1 MIPRSYLPL
10 SGWALGCL
18 AMVLSGCASQP
29 SQSANAAEAADWTI
43 PLGSYSAIRH
53 SSLKQIDKTNADK
66 LKMAWS
72 MSTGTLRGQEGQPLV
87 VGNMMYFE
95 SSYPNYVYAVDL
107 DNVGKIVWKFAPEQD
122 KFAPS
127 VACCDVV
134 NRGVAYGDG
143 KILAAALDTKL
154 YALDA
159 KTGQV
164 VWTATN
170 GDPKLGQTMTA
181 APLVVHD
188 KVIVGIAGGE
198 YGVRGYMTAYDI
210 KTGKQV
216 WRAYNVGPD
225 QDIMVDPQ
233 KTVDGA
239 TGQPVG
245 ANSSVKTWRNDE
257 WKLGGGTTW
266 GWYTYDPQLNLV
278 YYGSGNPGTWN
289 PTQRPGDNKWSTSIF
304 ARNPD
309 TGVAAWVYQ
318 MTPHDEWDY
327 DGINEGVLSDSSVD
341 GQTVPTI
348 THFDRNGFAYVLD
361 RRSGKLLRANK
372 FDPSTNWAK
381 EIDLKT
387 GRPVLDPAKETHEDV
402 NVKDICPAAQGAKNH
417 QPASFDPRTK
427 LFYVG
432 TNHICMDY
440 QAFGVKYKGGFP
452 YVGAVLSMYPADH
465 GNVRGRLIAYDSISG
480 QTKWSVDNTF
490 QVYSGPLTTDGD
502 VLFYGTL
509 DGWFKAVDEGSGKEL
524 YKFHAP
530 SGIIGNPMTYTYQ
543 GKQYVAVLS
552 GVGGWAAIG
561 LAEGLTKGTEGLG
574 AVGLT
579 TSLADYT
586 NLGGTLL
593 VFSL

>member
-1 MIPRSYLPL
+1 MKHVMPTCYLYLCGL
-10 SGWALGCL
+10 SLGCL
-18 AMVLSGCASQP
+18 LVLLSGCGPAAQ
-29 SQSANAAEAADWTI
+29 ANADWTI

-53 SSLKQIDKTNADK
+53 SSLKQIDKTNAAK
-66 LKMAWS
+66 MKMAWS

-95 SSYPNYVYAVDL
+95 SSYPNYVYAVNL
-107 DNVGKIVWKFAPEQD
+107 DDVGKIVWKFSPEQD

-134 NRGVAYGDG
+134 NRGVAYADG
-143 KILAAALDTKL
+143 KILSSALDTKL

-159 KTGQV
+159 KTGKV
-164 VWTATN
+164 LWTAIN
-170 GDPKLGQTMTA
+170 GDPKIGQTMTS
-181 APLVVHD
+181 APLVVRD

-198 YGVRGYMTAYDI
+198 YGVRGYITAYDLN
-210 KTGKQV
+210 TGKQA

-225 QDIMVDPQ
+225 QEILVDPQ
-233 KTVDGA
+233 KTIDGA
-239 TGQPVG
+239 TEQPVG
-245 ANSSVKTWRNDE
+245 EGSSLKTWRGDE

-266 GWYTYDPQLNLV
+266 GWLTYDPQLNLI

-289 PTQRPGDNKWSTSIF
+289 PTQRPGDNKWSTTIF

-309 TGVAAWVYQ
+309 TGVAAWAYQ

-327 DGINEGVLSDSSVD
+327 DGINEGVLTDSTID
-341 GQTVPTI
+341 GQTIPTL

-361 RRSGKLLRANK
+361 RRNGKLLRANK

-387 GRPVLDPAKETHEDV
+387 GRPVLDPNKETHEDV
-402 NVKDICPAAQGAKNH
+402 NVKEICPAAQGAKNH
-417 QPASFDPRTK
+417 QPASYDPRTK

-452 YVGAVLSMYPADH
+452 YVGAILSMYPADH
-465 GNVRGRLIAYDSISG
+465 GNTRGRLIAYDSISG
-480 QTKWSVDNTF
+480 QTKWSVDDTF

-502 VLFYGTL
+502 VVFYGTL
-509 DGWFKAVDEGSGKEL
+509 DGWFKAVDEATGKEL
-524 YKFHAP
+524 YRFHAP
-530 SGIIGNPMTYTYQ
+530 SGIIGNPITYAYQ

-579 TSLADYT
+579 TSLADHT
-586 NLGGTLL
+586 NLGGTLM

>member
-1 MIPRSYLPL
+1 MKHVMPTCYLYLCGL
-10 SGWALGCL
+10 SLGCL
-18 AMVLSGCASQP
+18 LVLLSGCGPAAP
-29 SQSANAAEAADWTI
+29 ANADWTI

-53 SSLKQIDKTNADK
+53 SSLKQIDKTNAAK
-66 LKMAWS
+66 MKMAWS

-95 SSYPNYVYAVDL
+95 SSYPNYVYAVNL
-107 DNVGKIVWKFAPEQD
+107 DDVGKIVWKFSPEQD

-134 NRGVAYGDG
+134 NRGVAYADG
-143 KILAAALDTKL
+143 KILSSALDTKL

-159 KTGQV
+159 KTGKV
-164 VWTATN
+164 LWTAIN
-170 GDPKLGQTMTA
+170 GDPKIGQTMTS
-181 APLVVHD
+181 APLVVRD

-198 YGVRGYMTAYDI
+198 YGVRGYITAYDLN
-210 KTGKQV
+210 TGKQA

-225 QDIMVDPQ
+225 QEILVDPQ
-233 KTVDGA
+233 KTIDGA
-239 TGQPVG
+239 TEQPVG
-245 ANSSVKTWRNDE
+245 EGSSLKTWRGDE

-266 GWYTYDPQLNLV
+266 GWLTYDPQLNLI

-309 TGVAAWVYQ
+309 TGVAAWAYQ

-327 DGINEGVLSDSSVD
+327 DGINEGVLTDSTID
-341 GQTVPTI
+341 GQTIPTL

-361 RRSGKLLRANK
+361 RRNGKLLRANK

-387 GRPVLDPAKETHEDV
+387 GRPVLDPNKETHEDV
-402 NVKDICPAAQGAKNH
+402 NVKEICPAAQGAKNH
-417 QPASFDPRTK
+417 QPASYDPRTK

-452 YVGAVLSMYPADH
+452 YVGAILSMYPADH
-465 GNVRGRLIAYDSISG
+465 GNTRGRLIAYDSISG
-480 QTKWSVDNTF
+480 QTKWSVDDTF

-502 VLFYGTL
+502 VVFYGTL
-509 DGWFKAVDEGSGKEL
+509 DGWFKAVDEATGKEL
-524 YKFHAP
+524 YRFHAP
-530 SGIIGNPMTYTYQ
+530 SGIIGNPITYAYQ

-579 TSLADYT
+579 TSLADHT
-586 NLGGTLL
+586 NLGGTLM

>member
-1 MIPRSYLPL
+1 MKHAMPTCYLYLCGL
-10 SGWALGCL
+10 SLGCL
-18 AMVLSGCASQP
+18 LVLLSGCGPAAQ
-29 SQSANAAEAADWTI
+29 ANADWTI

-53 SSLKQIDKTNADK
+53 SSLKQIDKTNAAK
-66 LKMAWS
+66 MKMAWS

-95 SSYPNYVYAVDL
+95 SSYPNYVYAVNL
-107 DNVGKIVWKFAPEQD
+107 DDVGKIVWKFSPEQD

-134 NRGVAYGDG
+134 NRGVAYADG
-143 KILAAALDTKL
+143 KILSSALDTKL

-159 KTGQV
+159 KTGKV
-164 VWTATN
+164 LWTAIN
-170 GDPKLGQTMTA
+170 GDPKIGQTMTS
-181 APLVVHD
+181 APLVVRD

-198 YGVRGYMTAYDI
+198 YGVRGYITAYDLN
-210 KTGKQV
+210 TGKQA

-225 QDIMVDPQ
+225 QEILVDPQ
-233 KTVDGA
+233 KTIDGA
-239 TGQPVG
+239 TEQPVG
-245 ANSSVKTWRNDE
+245 KDSSLKTWRGDE

-266 GWYTYDPQLNLV
+266 GWLTYDPQLNLI

-289 PTQRPGDNKWSTSIF
+289 PTQRPGDNKWSTTIF

-309 TGVAAWVYQ
+309 TGVAAWAYQ

-327 DGINEGVLSDSSVD
+327 DGINEGVLTDSTID
-341 GQTVPTI
+341 GQTIPTL

-361 RRSGKLLRANK
+361 RRNGKLLRANK

-387 GRPVLDPAKETHEDV
+387 GRPVLDPDKETREDV
-402 NVKDICPAAQGAKNH
+402 NVKEICPAAQGAKNH
-417 QPASFDPRTK
+417 QPASYDPRTK

-452 YVGAVLSMYPADH
+452 YVGAILSMYPADH
-465 GNVRGRLIAYDSISG
+465 GNTRGRLIAYDSISG
-480 QTKWSVDNTF
+480 QTKWSVDDTF

-502 VLFYGTL
+502 VVFYGTL
-509 DGWFKAVDEGSGKEL
+509 DGWFKAVDEATGKEL
-524 YKFHAP
+524 YRFHAP
-530 SGIIGNPMTYTYQ
+530 SGIIGNPITYAYQ

-586 NLGGTLL
+586 NLGGTLM

>member
-1 MIPRSYLPL
+1 MPRCTLPL
-10 SGWALGCL
+10 YGLIVVLAGC
-18 AMVLSGCASQP
+18 GAS
-29 SQSANAAEAADWTI
+29 SSAPEVSDWTI

-53 SSLKQIDKTNADK
+53 SPLKQIDKSNAGK
-66 LKMAWS
+66 MRMAWS

-87 VGNMMYFE
+87 VGDMMYFE
-95 SSYPNYVYAVDL
+95 SSYPNYVYAVNL
-107 DNVGKIVWKFAPEQD
+107 DDVGKIVWKFAPEQD

-134 NRGVAYGDG
+134 NRGVAYDNG
-143 KILAAALDTKL
+143 KIFAGALDTKL

-159 KTGQV
+159 KTGKV
-164 VWTATN
+164 LWTVTN
-170 GDPKLGQTMTA
+170 GDPQLGQTMTN

-198 YGVRGYMTAYDI
+198 YGVRGYVTAYDVNS
-210 KTGKQV
+210 GKQV

-225 QDIMVDPQ
+225 SDILSDPQ

-239 TGQPVG
+239 TQQPVG
-245 ANSSVKTWRNDE
+245 ESSSLKTWRGDE

-266 GWYTYDPQLNLV
+266 GWYTYDPQLNLIF
-278 YYGSGNPGTWN
+278 YGSGNPGTWN
-289 PTQRPGDNKWSTSIF
+289 PTQRPGDNKWSTTIF

-309 TGVAAWVYQ
+309 TGVAAWAYQ

-327 DGINEGVLSDSSVD
+327 DGINEGVLTDSAID

-361 RRSGKLLRANK
+361 RRNGKLLRANK

-381 EIDLKT
+381 EIDMKT
-387 GRPVLDPAKETHEDV
+387 GRPVLNPEKETHEDV
-402 NVKDICPAAQGAKNH
+402 NVKEICPAAQGAKNH
-417 QPASFDPRTK
+417 QPASYDPRTK

-440 QAFGVKYKGGFP
+440 QAFGVKYKSGFP
-452 YVGAVLSMYPADH
+452 YVGAILSMYPADH
-465 GNVRGRLIAYDSISG
+465 GNTRGRLIAYDTITG
-480 QTKWSVDNTF
+480 QTKWANDETF
-490 QVYSGPLTTDGD
+490 QVYSGPLTTDGN
-502 VLFYGTL
+502 VVFYGTL
-509 DGWFKAVDEGSGKEL
+509 DGWFKAADEDSGKEL

-530 SGIIGNPMTYTYQ
+530 SGIIGNPMTYSYK

-586 NLGGTLL
+586 NLGGALL
-593 VFSL
+593 VFSLE